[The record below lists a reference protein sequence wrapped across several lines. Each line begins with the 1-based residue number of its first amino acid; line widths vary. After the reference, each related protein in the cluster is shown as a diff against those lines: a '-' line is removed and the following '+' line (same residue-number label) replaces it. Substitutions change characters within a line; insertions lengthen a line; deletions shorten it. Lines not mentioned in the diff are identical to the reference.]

1 MKQFILTA
9 VLVHLLILVYAQA
22 KPTNGKRADSI
33 PEVQLEEVKVYGLT
47 KNTNQ
52 QLLHYY
58 TANQAATTEDILAR
72 LPELNMI
79 RRSSYGMEP
88 VIRTYS
94 SGQSALL
101 IDGMRIHGACT
112 DKMDPAS
119 IYVEPQNLRSV
130 QIQTGH
136 GFQSGSVIGG
146 TVNMKLAEAQF
157 DDSRKWSGSLSS
169 GYQSAAN
176 SWYETGKLNYSG
188 NRLAIMTNISWRKA
202 GNYRSGGGDV
212 VPYSQYE
219 KLNYGI
225 TALYKL
231 NEQWTAKAD
240 LLLDDGWNIG
250 YPALPMDV
258 GYAGARI
265 AALSWKNTSRMGKWQ
280 ETEFKIYANSIRHF
294 MDDSHRINVPMHMDM
309 PGESRT
315 YGGYA
320 STKLVLNR
328 TTQLDIKADWSS
340 TFLKASMTMYQQ
352 GQQPMYMLTWPDNN
366 TLQSGLGVVV
376 TKRIDSASLFRI
388 SARADVF
395 GKSLASQMAK
405 DQLSVLNNPVSNIN
419 RVLKNIAVEYNYRF
433 SEQLKLKTILSY
445 SERMPTSSELY
456 GFYLFNAFD
465 GYDYNGNT
473 LLKPE
478 NAWKAE
484 ANISG
489 RSGIFQYGL
498 TGYVSRINQY
508 IMGIYEPRFSIM
520 TIGANGVKNHSNL
533 PYAMIAGAE
542 ASLIVQPDHS
552 LWFINTTRYSYGED
566 HLKQAL
572 PMIPPVRNISS
583 LRKMIGP
590 FAVQAEMELATAQN
604 RVSNLAMERKTAAY
618 TIAHLR
624 LMYSGSLAGNQIR
637 IDGGVENLFDQA
649 YREHLD
655 WGGIRRPGRNLYL
668 QLTFQF

>member
-1 MKQFILTA
+1 MKQLIFLVA
-9 VLVHLLILVYAQA
+9 LVHLLVPGHTQVKPFNG
-22 KPTNGKRADSI
+22 KPTDSI
-33 PEVQLEEVKVYGLT
+33 PVVQLEEVKVYGLT
-47 KNTNQ
+47 KNTSQ
-52 QLLHYY
+52 QLLNYY

-94 SGQSALL
+94 SGQSDLL

-119 IYVEPQNLRSV
+119 IYVEPQNLQSV

-146 TVNMKLAEAQF
+146 SVDLKLAEAIF
-157 DDSRKWSGSLSS
+157 EDSRRWSGSVSS
-169 GYQSAAN
+169 GFQSAAN
-176 SWYETGKLNYSG
+176 AWYETGKLNYAG
-188 NRLAIMTNISWRKA
+188 HRLAVMTNISWRKA
-202 GNYRSGGGDV
+202 GNYRSGGGARI
-212 VPYSQYE
+212 PYSQYE

-231 NEQWTAKAD
+231 NPRWTAKAD

-265 AALSWKNTSRMGKWQ
+265 AALSLRNTSRMGKWQ
-280 ETEFKIYANSIRHF
+280 QTELKIYANSIRHF

-320 STKLVLNR
+320 SSKLIINRSWHLN
-328 TTQLDIKADWSS
+328 LKADIAS
-340 TFLKASMTMYQQ
+340 TFLKASMTMYQP
-352 GQQPMYMLTWPDNN
+352 GQLPMYMLTWPDNS
-366 TLQSGLGVVV
+366 TLQSGLGIVFS
-376 TKRIDSASLFRI
+376 KRIDSASVFTLSTRVDLFRK
-388 SARADVF
+388 V
-395 GKSLASQMAK
+395 LTSQVAK
-405 DQLSVLNNPVSNIN
+405 DQLSVLNNPVNNIN
-419 RVLKNIAVEYNYRF
+419 RVLKNIAVEYSCRF
-433 SEQLKLKTILSY
+433 NEQLKIKTILSY

-465 GYDYNGNT
+465 GYDYIGNT
-473 LLKPE
+473 LLKQE

-508 IMGIYEPRFSIM
+508 IMGIYQPGLSTM
-520 TIGANGVKNHSNL
+520 TIGANGVKQHVNL
-533 PYAMIAGAE
+533 PYAMIAGVE

-552 LWFINTTRYSYGED
+552 LWLINTTRYSYGED
-566 HLKQAL
+566 HLKNAL
-572 PMIPPVRNISS
+572 PMIPPVRNTSS
-583 LRKMIGP
+583 LRKVIGP
-590 FAVQAEMELATAQN
+590 CAVQAELELATAQN
-604 RVSNLAMERKTAAY
+604 RVSSMAMERKTSAY
-618 TIAHLR
+618 AIAHLR
-624 LMYSGSLAGNQIR
+624 LMYSSTLAGNQFR
-637 IDGGVENLFDQA
+637 IDGGVENLLDQA

-655 WGGIRRPGRNLYL
+655 WGGILRPGRNVYL
-668 QLTFQF
+668 QFTFQF

>member
-9 VLVHLLILVYAQA
+9 ALVHLLLLVQAQA
-22 KPTNGKRADSI
+22 KQTNGKTIDSI

-58 TANQAATTEDILAR
+58 MANQAATTEDVLSR

-88 VIRTYS
+88 VIRTYN

-119 IYVEPQNLRSV
+119 IYVEPQNLQSV
-130 QIQTGH
+130 QIQTGN

-157 DDSRKWSGSLSS
+157 DDSRNWSGSVSS
-169 GYQSAAN
+169 GFQSAAN
-176 SWYETGKLNYSG
+176 AWYETGKLNYSG
-188 NRLAIMTNISWRKA
+188 NKLAIMTNISWRKA
-202 GNYRSGGGDV
+202 GNYRSGGGAV
-212 VPYSQYE
+212 IPYSQYE

-231 NEQWTAKAD
+231 NKKWTAKAD
-240 LLLDDGWNIG
+240 ILLDDGWNIG

-265 AALSWKNTSRMGKWQ
+265 AALSWRNTSRMGNWQ

-320 STKLVLNR
+320 SSKLVLNR
-328 TTQLDIKADWSS
+328 NTLLDLKADWSS

-352 GQQPMYMLTWPDNN
+352 GQLPMYMLTWPDNN
-366 TLQSGLGVVV
+366 TLQSGLGVVLN
-376 TKRIDSASLFRI
+376 KRIDSASQFKI
-388 SARADVF
+388 SARADLF
-395 GKSLASQMAK
+395 SKSLTTQNAK
-405 DQLSVLNNPVSNIN
+405 DQLSVLNNPVKDLN
-419 RVLKNIAVEYNYRF
+419 RILKNIAVEYSYRF
-433 SEQLKLKTILSY
+433 NEQLKLKTILSY

-465 GYDYNGNT
+465 GYDYIGNT

-498 TGYVSRINQY
+498 TGYISKINNY
-508 IMGIYEPRFSIM
+508 IMGFYQPGLSTM
-520 TIGANGVKNHSNL
+520 TIGANGVKKHSNL

-542 ASLIVQPDHS
+542 ASLIVQPDHA
-552 LWFINTTRYSYGED
+552 LWLINTTRYSYGED
-566 HLKQAL
+566 HLHQAL

-583 LRKMIGP
+583 LRKLIGP
-590 FAVQAEMELATAQN
+590 CAVQAELELATAQN
-604 RVSNLAMERKTAAY
+604 RVSNKAVERKTAAY
-618 TIAHLR
+618 AIAHLR
-624 LMYSGSLAGNQIR
+624 LMYSGSLAGNLFR
-637 IDGGVENLFDQA
+637 IDGGMENLFDQA

-655 WGGIRRPGRNLYL
+655 WGGIPRPGRNVYL
-668 QLTFQF
+668 QFTFQF

>member
-9 VLVHLLILVYAQA
+9 VLVHLLILVHAQA
-22 KPTNGKRADSI
+22 KPTNGKTSDSI

-94 SGQSALL
+94 SGQSGLL

-119 IYVEPQNLRSV
+119 IYVEPQNLQSV

-157 DDSRKWSGSLSS
+157 DDSRKWSGSVSS

-176 SWYETGKLNYSG
+176 AWYETGKLNYSG
-188 NRLAIMTNISWRKA
+188 NRLAVMTNISWRKA
-202 GNYRSGGGDV
+202 GNYRSGRGTV

-231 NEQWTAKAD
+231 NKNWIAKAD
-240 LLLDDGWNIG
+240 VLLDDGWNIG

-265 AALSWKNTSRMGKWQ
+265 AALSWRNTSRMGKWQ
-280 ETEFKIYANSIRHF
+280 QTEFKIYANSIRHF

-320 STKLVLNR
+320 SSKLVLNR
-328 TTQLDIKADWSS
+328 STQLDIKADWSS

-366 TLQSGLGVVV
+366 TLQSGLGAVFS
-376 TKRIDSASLFRI
+376 KRIDSASVFTI

-395 GKSLASQMAK
+395 SKSLTTQMGK
-405 DQLSVLNNPVSNIN
+405 DQLSVLNNPVNNIN

-465 GYDYNGNT
+465 GYDYIGNT

-478 NAWKAE
+478 NALKAE

-508 IMGIYEPRFSIM
+508 IMGIYQPGLSTM
-520 TIGANGVKNHSNL
+520 TIGANGVKQHVNL

-566 HLKQAL
+566 QLHQPL
-572 PMIPPVRNISS
+572 PMIPPVRNTSS

-590 FAVQAEMELATAQN
+590 CAVQAELELATAQN
-604 RVSNLAMERKTAAY
+604 RVSNKAVERKTAAY
-618 TIAHLR
+618 AIAHLR
-624 LMYSGSLAGNQIR
+624 LMYSGSLAGNLFR
-637 IDGGVENLFDQA
+637 IDGGMENLFDQA

-655 WGGIRRPGRNLYL
+655 WGGIPRPGRNVYL
-668 QLTFQF
+668 QFTFQF